1 MEEILTATANYGFPM
16 VVAAYLLIR
25 LEHKMD
31 SLSASINEL
40 VFTLKTYDHKKK
52 IRTEVRRTR
61 CSE

>member
-16 VVAAYLLIR
+16 VVVAAYLLIR

-40 VFTLKTYDHKKK
+40 VFTLKTYDHK
-52 IRTEVRRTR
+52 
-61 CSE
+61 

>member
-16 VVAAYLLIR
+16 VVASYLLIR

-40 VFTLKTYDHKKK
+40 VFTLKTYDRK
-52 IRTEVRRTR
+52 
-61 CSE
+61 

>member
-1 MEEILTATANYGFPM
+1 MYNSEEVFFMEAILTATANYGFPM

-40 VFTLKTYDHKKK
+40 VFTLKNCK
-52 IRTEVRRTR
+52 
-61 CSE
+61 